1 MNMRSLPILLL
12 CFLPTA
18 RADDWPHAGNTQ
30 KAGEHPPSAM
40 EQVARMTVPEGFKVT
55 LFAAEPDIRQPVSFT
70 FDDRGR
76 LWVLECYTYT
86 GKKQYDLR
94 KRDRIVILEDT
105 DGDGRFD
112 ERKVFWDEGQRAF
125 GIEWGHGGVWVAQAP
140 YLSFIPDRNYDDVP
154 DGPVEHRVD
163 GFTTEASH
171 NNVNGLRWGPD
182 GWLWGRHGML
192 QPSRAAVVGTPVEE
206 REKFQACIWRYHPG
220 RNKFEIVCTGGINPW
235 GFDWNEVGEMFFT
248 NNVNGQLF
256 HLLPGARYRVNFVPP
271 HDAEKQPFL
280 NQCADHQHF
289 DYGRVWNRARTGV
302 TTDELGGGHS
312 HCGGMIYLADNWP
325 AHYRGKVFMHNTHGK
340 RVNMEVLERSGSGY
354 VARHGKDFLRAN
366 NPWYRGVELRYGPDG
381 GVYMLDWSD
390 HGECHDHDG
399 VHRGSGRIYK
409 VSFGAV
415 KRQTGFN
422 LRDFTDEQLVELQ
435 LFENDWWVR
444 HARRVLEERAL
455 QGKLDEERVREDL
468 QRIYRHP
475 DVSRRLRAMW
485 CLYTTQLVDT
495 DWLQVQMRDEN
506 EHIRAWALRLMS
518 DDGMGYG
525 RVRIIVA
532 RMARKDPSALVR
544 VHLAGAM
551 QKIPIGY
558 RLEVL
563 VPLGKREEDRGDA
576 NLPLMIWFA
585 AEDSIERTPELAVT
599 LATTTV
605 HRLTRRLV
613 ARHIASL
620 QGRRPEIL
628 ESLLEKLIRID
639 DQEHQRDLLDGLLDA
654 LGGGR
659 KVTVPEGW
667 GAAYESLGESAEEG
681 LEEKLA
687 ELAVAFSD
695 QEALDGFRRIAS
707 DGGIRPSQRRR
718 ALEVLVKAGAEDLDA
733 LLLQALEVEELIEV
747 ALRGLGSTGTA
758 GGAREIISKY
768 AEWPDT
774 ERQLALS
781 VLSSRKQYAH
791 NLLEAMEQG
800 VIDRRELSAF
810 DARRIHR
817 AGDEALR
824 MRIEKQWGPLLSSDT
839 DKEAEM
845 VRVRGLVSAAGVAA
859 PNPRRGK
866 VLFQQRCAACHV
878 LWGEGGHAGPHLT
891 GSDRRNL
898 DYLLINIIDPNA
910 SVAPNYRLTT
920 FTLKDG
926 RELSGFVE
934 EDLGSVIR
942 LRAQEGVHHLSRD
955 RIARR
960 KTSEASLMPE
970 GILRGLADAEV
981 RDLFEYLRGKH
992 PVRNH

>member
-1 MNMRSLPILLL
+1 MNMRSLPILLV
-12 CFLPTA
+12 CFLPLA
-18 RADDWPHAGNTQ
+18 WADDWPHAENTQ
-30 KAGEHPPSAM
+30 KAGEHPPTAL
-40 EQVARMTVPEGFKVT
+40 EQVARMTVPDGFKVT

-105 DGDGRFD
+105 DGDGRLD

-140 YLSFIPDRNYDDVP
+140 YLSFIPDRDYDDVP
-154 DGPVEHRVD
+154 DGPVEHKVD

-192 QPSRAAVVGTPVEE
+192 QPSRAAVVGTPEEE
-206 REKFQACIWRYHPG
+206 REKFQACIWRYHPVWK
-220 RNKFEIVCTGGINPW
+220 KFELVCTGGINPW

-256 HLLPGARYRVNFVPP
+256 HLLPGARYRENFVPP
-271 HDAEKQPFL
+271 HDADKQPFL

-289 DYGRVWNRARTGV
+289 DYGRVWNKARTGA

-312 HCGGMIYLADNWP
+312 HCGGMIYLGDNWP
-325 AHYRGKVFMHNTHGK
+325 VHYRGKVFMHNTHGK

-354 VARHGKDFLRAN
+354 VARHGRDFLRAN

-409 VSFGAV
+409 VSFGEV
-415 KRQTGFN
+415 DRRTGFN
-422 LRDFTDEQLVELQ
+422 LQDFTDEQLVELQ

-455 QGKLDEERVREDL
+455 RDELDKERVRQDL
-468 QRIYRHP
+468 LRLYRHP
-475 DVSRRLRAMW
+475 EVSRRLRAMW
-485 CLYTTQLVDT
+485 CLYTARLVDT
-495 DWLQVQMRDEN
+495 DWLQVQMRDGN
-506 EHIRAWALRLMS
+506 EHIRAWTLRLMS
-518 DDGMGYG
+518 DEGMGYG
-525 RVRIIVA
+525 RVRLIVG
-532 RMARKDPSALVR
+532 RMARNDPSALVR
-544 VHLAGAM
+544 GHLAGAM

-585 AEDSIERTPELAVT
+585 AEDSIERTPELAVA

-613 ARHIASL
+613 ARRIAGL
-620 QGRRPEIL
+620 REGRPEIL
-628 ESLLEKLIRID
+628 EALLAELATIDDEEHQSDLLE
-639 DQEHQRDLLDGLLDA
+639 GVLDA
-654 LGGGR
+654 LGGVRGVSAPVSWAETYEALAER
-659 KVTVPEGW
+659 AGSGLGDKV
-667 GAAYESLGESAEEG
+667 
-681 LEEKLA
+681 A
-687 ELAVAFSD
+687 ELAVVFSD
-695 QEALDGFRRIAS
+695 QKALKEFRQMAS
-707 DGGIRPSQRRR
+707 DESVSPARRRR
-718 ALEVLVKAGAEDLDA
+718 ALEVLVKAGAGDLET
-733 LLLQALEVEELIEV
+733 LLLQSLQVEGLVGV
-747 ALRGLGSTGTA
+747 ALRGLGATGTPEA
-758 GGAREIISKY
+758 GQQILSSYPKLRK
-768 AEWPDT
+768 AE
-774 ERQLALS
+774 RRVALS
-781 VLSSRKQYAH
+781 VLSSRQEYA
-791 NLLEAMEQG
+791 LGLVDAMEQG
-800 VIDRRELSAF
+800 VVTPGELSAF
-810 DARRIHR
+810 DARRIYG
-817 AGDEALR
+817 AGDRALR
-824 MRIEKQWGPLLSSDT
+824 VRLEKQWGPLRSSDAE
-839 DKEAEM
+839 KEEEM
-845 VRVRGLVSAAGVAA
+845 GRVRALVSAGGVAA
-859 PNPRRGK
+859 PDPGRGK

-920 FTLKDG
+920 VTLQDG
-926 RELSGFVE
+926 QELSGFVE

-942 LRAQEGVHHLSRD
+942 LRGQDGVHHLSKD

-960 KTSEASLMPE
+960 KMSNTSLMPE
-970 GILRGLADAEV
+970 GILTGLADAEV
-981 RDLFEYLRGKH
+981 RDLFGYLRGEK
-992 PVRNH
+992 PPGEQ